1 MASNPTQKLPTN
13 SWEHQ
18 DPKQRLQ
25 ALRRLVEQGSLE
37 EYLDILAGNQESGIE
52 TAELLAIA
60 GQLPSQSIKQIVLIT
75 RSRPIAETL
84 VPRLS
89 EGADLV
95 DLCLFARS
103 VHTRKNAALALE
115 DESLIR
121 ELLEKV
127 RGKDKTVFKT
137 LDQRLNPAG
146 AEKIQTKS
154 QDSTS
159 TALKKP
165 TEPSS
170 IVESAAS
177 PDAPKVNKQA
187 RVDKKSQKLKPTVVD
202 PEKDIGALEA
212 EIAKL
217 SFKNTTRLS
226 SFRNNLN
233 KLVKQIGDTN
243 TDLTAR
249 TQLLHEAI
257 GEKFEKNGEHQQHLQ
272 KNTET
277 LLESLKKALEEGQS
291 HDALPA
297 WDKIQGNI
305 SNTSGKIRAKLQ
317 SQSNEHKDKLNELRD
332 WKIFAATEKKKELI
346 KQMQHL
352 VESRMHAS
360 DRSKHIATMH
370 KEWKLLGRSNQNE
383 AQWRKFKQFSDKAYE
398 PCKAYFKERKLH
410 MANNLQQRREICNNL
425 ENQITEMQQENIN
438 IAALN
443 KLLSRAETDWKKY
456 APVEQSKIKT
466 LQKRF
471 YNVINQLRRMR
482 KNTLRDNGRQKQE
495 LIDLAEKL
503 VTLEDKQQAMQEAKK
518 LQSNWKK
525 LGPTS
530 YKEDKKY
537 WDCFR
542 KACDKIFEERNQK
555 TAVLKQE
562 LNKAEATMSAAVE
575 SLQNVFKLEDNAF
588 RSARGEYQDLLQG
601 FSNALDPRIRKQCKK
616 LIDSFNDIKRKVDSR
631 YRTLPDKKRQ
641 LLKDSIVEK
650 AKFLENLESQLFNSK
665 NEQQFTEVKTGLDS
679 SSWENIASSGKPEF
693 EQALQARMQQLL
705 KTQSQ
710 DELHKLAKQC
720 EQQARSLCIEL
731 EIRAN
736 IETPKEDQALRMQIQ
751 LAQLKN
757 GFGQLKPDRKENA
770 RYALDA
776 ELQSFCIGPL
786 EVSAHQQLSQRLDQA
801 VKKLL

>member
-1 MASNPTQKLPTN
+1 MASNPTQQAPTN
-13 SWEHQ
+13 PWEHQ
-18 DPKQRLQ
+18 DRSQRLQ
-25 ALRRLVEQGSLE
+25 SLRQLVEQGSLQD
-37 EYLDILAGNQESGIE
+37 YLDILAGNQESGIE

-60 GQLPSQSIKQIVLIT
+60 GQLPSQSIKQILLIT
-75 RSRPIAETL
+75 RSRPTAETL

-89 EGADLV
+89 EGADLM

-115 DESLIR
+115 DESLLR

-137 LDQRLNPAG
+137 LDQRLNLAWAG
-146 AEKIQTKS
+146 KIETKS

-159 TALKKP
+159 PASEQP
-165 TEPSS
+165 SEASS
-170 IVESAAS
+170 IAESADS
-177 PDAPKVNKQA
+177 SEAPKVDKQA
-187 RVDKKSQKLKPTVVD
+187 KADKKPKKVKPTIVD

-212 EIAKL
+212 EITKM
-217 SFKNTTRLS
+217 SFKNTARLNA
-226 SFRNNLN
+226 FRNNLN
-233 KLVKQIGDTN
+233 KLFKQIDETN
-243 TDLTAR
+243 TDLSGRA
-249 TQLLHEAI
+249 QLLHQAI
-257 GEKFEKNGEHQQHLQ
+257 GEKLEKNGEHQQDLQ
-272 KNTET
+272 KKTET

-305 SNTSGKIRAKLQ
+305 SNTSGKIRTKLQ
-317 SQSNEHKDKLNELRD
+317 SQSNEHKAKLNELRD

-383 AQWRKFKQFSDKAYE
+383 ALWRKFKQFSDKAYE

-425 ENQITEMQQENIN
+425 EKQVTEIEQENIN

-443 KLLSRAETDWKKY
+443 KLLSGAETDWKKY

-471 YNVINQLRRMR
+471 YKAINQLRRTRR
-482 KNTLRDNGRQKQE
+482 KTLRENGRQKQE
-495 LIDLAEKL
+495 LINQAEKL
-503 VTLEDKQQAMQEAKK
+503 VSLEDKQQAMQEARQ
-518 LQSNWKK
+518 LQLSWKK

-537 WDCFR
+537 WDNFR

-555 TAVLKQE
+555 AAALKQE
-562 LNKAEATMSAAVE
+562 LSKAEATMGAAVK
-575 SLQNVFKLEDNAF
+575 SLQDVFKLDDDAF
-588 RSARGEYQDLLQG
+588 RSARGEYQDLLQE
-601 FSNALDPRIRKQCKK
+601 FSNALNPKIRKQRKN
-616 LIDSFNDIKRKVDSR
+616 LIDSFNDMKRKVDNR

-641 LLKDSIVEK
+641 QLKDSIIEK
-650 AKFLENLESQLFNSK
+650 AKFLENLENQLFNSK
-665 NEQQFTEVKTGLDS
+665 NEQQFAEVKTGLDS
-679 SSWENIASSGKPEF
+679 SSWENFASSGKPEF
-693 EQALQARMQQLL
+693 EQALQARLQQLL
-705 KTQSQ
+705 KAQSQ

-720 EQQARSLCIEL
+720 EQQVRTMCIEL
-731 EIRAN
+731 EIRADM
-736 IETPKEDQALRMQIQ
+736 ETPKEDQALRMQIQ
-751 LAQLKN
+751 LAHLKN

-770 RYALDA
+770 KYALDT

-786 EVSAHQQLSQRLDQA
+786 EVSAHQQLSQRLEQA